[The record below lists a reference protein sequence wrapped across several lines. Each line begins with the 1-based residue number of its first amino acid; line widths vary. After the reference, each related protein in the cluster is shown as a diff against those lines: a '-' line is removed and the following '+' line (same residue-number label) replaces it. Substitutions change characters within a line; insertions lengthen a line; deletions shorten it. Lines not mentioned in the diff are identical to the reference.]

1 MKRERLRT
9 GRSLVFSVA
18 GLFCL
23 AAPAGAVMIGLS
35 SHTSDGSV
43 SASLLAATLDFQV
56 VDSRVT
62 LTASNASGFDIGS
75 IYFNARPAVTGL
87 APKKLPDGWFLMT
100 GAADTT
106 AAGFGT
112 FDYVLTAEIGLF
124 AGDSAS
130 FRLDISGTSPWGGLD
145 FATNGSSGGYAAAA
159 KFRAASE
166 VFGASHA
173 PEPTTALLLGMGLVG
188 IALRARAG
196 PDTRG

>member
-1 MKRERLRT
+1 MKRELLRT

-18 GLFCL
+18 GLLWL
-23 AAPAGAVMIGLS
+23 AVPAGASTINLS
-35 SHTSDGSV
+35 SYTSDGSV

-56 VDSRVT
+56 SNSKLV
-62 LTASNASGFDIGS
+62 LTVSNASGFDIGS
-75 IYFNARPAVTGL
+75 IYFGANSSVTGL
-87 APKKLPDGWFLMT
+87 AIKRLPKQWSLAT
-100 GAADTT
+100 GPANAT

-124 AGDSAS
+124 AGASAN
-130 FRLDISGTSPWGGLD
+130 FRLDISGTSPWAGLD
-145 FATNGSSGGYAAAA
+145 FATNASSGGYAVAA

-188 IALRARAG
+188 IALLGGRRA
-196 PDTRG
+196 